1 VLAQRTSV
9 REAHIPRHRGCLRL
23 CARLWWYRGICVV
36 FDGVIQQD
44 RKRVFRVEQSDRPI
58 QSSAGSNIFDKV
70 ELSMH

>member
-1 VLAQRTSV
+1 
-9 REAHIPRHRGCLRL
+9 LRL